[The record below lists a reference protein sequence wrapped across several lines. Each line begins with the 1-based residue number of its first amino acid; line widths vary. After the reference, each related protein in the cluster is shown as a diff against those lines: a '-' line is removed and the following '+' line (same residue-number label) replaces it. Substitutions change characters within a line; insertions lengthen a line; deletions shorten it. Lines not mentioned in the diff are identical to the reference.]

1 MAYNFNFN
9 FDGII
14 KFPVAFWKGLGSWIV
29 NTIRK
34 EAGQGIFQ
42 TDEAHKKTYSKAY
55 AELKENDFRPKQ
67 INASKSGNT
76 SNKKADRLKQYQG
89 VSIASRNTSFVDMT
103 ATGRT
108 MRGLAVK
115 EAFSEGVTV
124 AFKPEDAMKIIGNQ
138 RPGLNRRLVGLHKR
152 NREKV
157 RDMVITQIQTALVKQ
172 VVGKTTININ
182 I

>member
-1 MAYNFNFN
+1 MAYNFNIN
-9 FDGII
+9 FDSII
-14 KFPVAFWKGLGSWIV
+14 RLPANFWKGLGSWIV

-103 ATGRT
+103 ASGRT
-108 MRGLAVK
+108 LRGLHVK
-115 EAFSEGVTV
+115 DVFPNGVTLS
-124 AFKPEDAMKIIGNQ
+124 FKPEDAMKIAGNQ
-138 RPGLNRRLVGLHKR
+138 RPGLNRRLVGLRQK

-157 RDMVITQIQTALVKQ
+157 RDAIVEGINSELNKNRGQ
-172 VVGKTTININ
+172 KTVININ